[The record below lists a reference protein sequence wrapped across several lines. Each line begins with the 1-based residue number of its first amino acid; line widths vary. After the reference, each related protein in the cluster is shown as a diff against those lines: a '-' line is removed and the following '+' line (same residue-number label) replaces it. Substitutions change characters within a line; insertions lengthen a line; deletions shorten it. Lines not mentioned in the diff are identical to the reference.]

1 MIDPVQLPL
10 LMKAVEFLFDEG
22 RRVFEKRRERMQA
35 GTTTPTLSEPD
46 LPQAVAPPPDS
57 ERDMALKQDLLAS
70 KIDELL
76 WKNHEEEIQHLVRL
90 MEIHS
95 RNHHLASEQ
104 YAKWGGALVPPIIV
118 HNLTEAENAM
128 LETTRRLETV
138 LSKVYDRD
146 IPPTP

>member
-1 MIDPVQLPL
+1 MIDPVHLPL
-10 LMKAVEFLFDEG
+10 LMKAIEFLFDEG
-22 RRVFEKRRERMQA
+22 RRVFEERRERKQA
-35 GTTTPTLSEPD
+35 GVTTPTLSEPD
-46 LPQAVAPPPDS
+46 LPQAVSPPPDP
-57 ERDMALKQDLLAS
+57 EKDRALKQDLIAS
-70 KIDELL
+70 KVDELL
-76 WKNHEEEIQHLVRL
+76 WKTHEEEIQHLVRL

-95 RNHHLASEQ
+95 RNYHLASEQ

-128 LETTRRLETV
+128 LTTTRRLETV